1 MELPKRNFITNPS
14 KKILILFTFLW
25 LLGITLSTLSM
36 TDLFT
41 ESFLQKKYV
50 MTYFSMIGSTITIGV
65 LYFFYWRNKKLNS
78 HSTVE

>member
-1 MELPKRNFITNPS
+1 MEIPKRNFITNPS

-41 ESFLQKKYV
+41 ESFLQKKYA

-65 LYFFYWRNKKLNS
+65 LYFFHWRNKKLNS